1 MMTGR
6 VLIVRTRV
14 EHVLQLLLGGEP
26 ISFSKLTARN
36 TRSTVAINRWVLGYV
51 YANSTST
58 SFAILRTSMSAA
70 ERLFPGKAEGKIA
83 RSLGN
88 TETGNKRRS
97 TVYVLG
103 SVTTAFDVSSRSQRY
118 RRNCGEIDEW
128 VQASRPDTES
138 SSNLGVTEN
147 RRKLTVFSPC
157 LTHGVVS

>member
-1 MMTGR
+1 MPEE
-6 VLIVRTRV
+6 IA
-14 EHVLQLLLGGEP
+14 HILLLAYGHHLLGNFAGTSPTQRGASHDDWSCANSPYEMWNMSFNFFWAG

-70 ERLFPGKAEGKIA
+70 ERLFPGKAEGKNA

-118 RRNCGEIDEW
+118 RRNCGEIDE
-128 VQASRPDTES
+128 
-138 SSNLGVTEN
+138 
-147 RRKLTVFSPC
+147 
-157 LTHGVVS
+157 